1 VKVKV
6 LGEAFYEWA
15 MLGLSLS
22 YDQSPGNMYGVALK
36 LLLRGDSHVKFLE
49 SMPVALDI
57 TATRSWWQQ
66 FDTYRIGVT
75 KQSES
80 TEHTLLW
87 RHVTTD
93 DFEYAPHP
101 RQLARI
107 NALIDTKDLE
117 GAKKQLPEGF
127 WQRRVV
133 VTNYRT
139 LRRIIRQR
147 HKHRGPE
154 WRQFCQT
161 ILDEVMYPEFLEV

>member
-57 TATRSWWQQ
+57 TATRTWWQQ
-66 FDTYRIGVT
+66 FDTYRVGVT

-87 RHVTTD
+87 QPVTQE
-93 DFEYAPHP
+93 DFEYPIHP
-101 RQLARI
+101 GQLEKI
-107 NALIDTKDLE
+107 NTLIDDKNLE
-117 GAKKQLPEGF
+117 EAKKQLPEGF
-127 WQRRVV
+127 WQRRII
-133 VTNYRT
+133 VTNYKT
-139 LRRIIRQR
+139 LRHIIGQR
-147 HKHRGPE
+147 NKHRGPE
-154 WRQFCQT
+154 WKQFCQT
-161 ILDEVMYPEFLEV
+161 ILDEVLYPEFLEV